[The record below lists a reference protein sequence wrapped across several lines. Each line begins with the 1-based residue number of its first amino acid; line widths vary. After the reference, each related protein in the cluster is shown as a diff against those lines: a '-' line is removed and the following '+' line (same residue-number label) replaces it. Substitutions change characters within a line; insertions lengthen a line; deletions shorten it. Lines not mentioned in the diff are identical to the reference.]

1 MTALSIDAS
10 ARLAL
15 MACIEGGSPFWTNEI
30 ANYGAPLVLSNLRN
44 TFYTGKKNSADR
56 ITEYVQTLDFLQLEQ
71 ELADAHAQLLT
82 PESEAWPAQ
91 LEDLANP
98 PFGLIYRGDVSLLRS
113 ESISIVGSRNPTSYG
128 VRVANEFASGLADR
142 EWTVISGGAY
152 GIDTSAHQGALAAE
166 GRTIAVLGSGL
177 NQRYPTGNERLFKD
191 IELHGLLISEVL
203 PNVHA
208 HPARFLIR
216 NRIIASLSRGTI
228 VVEAAYRS
236 GSLRTARDAAEIFRV
251 VMATPG
257 SITSPASD
265 GCHKLIANREAE
277 LVTSIDDVMELVLPL
292 DDARMA
298 T

>member
-10 ARLAL
+10 ARLTL
-15 MACIEGGSPFWTNEI
+15 MACIEGGSSFWTDEVD
-30 ANYGAPLVLSNLRN
+30 NYGAPIVLSNLRSN
-44 TFYTGKKNSADR
+44 FYTGKKNSADR
-56 ITEYVQTLDFLQLEQ
+56 ITEYVQTLDLLQLEQ

-98 PFGLIYRGDVSLLRS
+98 PFGLIYRGDVSLMRS

-128 VRVANEFASGLADR
+128 VRIANEFASGLADR

-177 NQRYPTGNERLFKD
+177 NQRYPAGNERLFKD

-208 HPARFLIR
+208 HR
-216 NRIIASLSRGTI
+216 
-228 VVEAAYRS
+228 
-236 GSLRTARDAAEIFRV
+236 RDF
-251 VMATPG
+251 
-257 SITSPASD
+257 
-265 GCHKLIANREAE
+265 
-277 LVTSIDDVMELVLPL
+277 
-292 DDARMA
+292 
-298 T
+298 